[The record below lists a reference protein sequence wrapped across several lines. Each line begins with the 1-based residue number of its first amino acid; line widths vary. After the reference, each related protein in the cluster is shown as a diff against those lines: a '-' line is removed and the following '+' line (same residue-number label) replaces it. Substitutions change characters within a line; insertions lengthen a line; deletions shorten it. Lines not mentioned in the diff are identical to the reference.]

1 MTMHPL
7 ISSNIDQFEGDAVAL
22 KLKPDY
28 RIIIII
34 IILYKPLILWKCF
47 NFYLFGVWV
56 QEKGVSLGLNYADM
70 QGLHWFPYHPDAN
83 TWSLI
88 KMY

>member
-1 MTMHPL
+1 MHPL

-28 RIIIII
+28 GIIIII
-34 IILYKPLILWKCF
+34 FLYKPLILWKCF
-47 NFYLFGVWV
+47 NFHLFGVWV

-70 QGLHWFPYHPDAN
+70 
-83 TWSLI
+83 
-88 KMY
+88 